1 VGSQGA
7 NKALA
12 KVTSLQLQTHLVTP
26 VLAEA
31 TFFFTS
37 HIPAS
42 LFDSVVSA
50 LPADR
55 FAASSAGL
63 PTHAGYRLPAIRNAL
78 LSLIHSRVAVH
89 TIAAGR
95 RQVQA

>member
-1 VGSQGA
+1 MWRPQVPFSSAPLPACIRSRLVGSQGA

-63 PTHAGYRLPAIRNAL
+63 PTHAG
-78 LSLIHSRVAVH
+78 
-89 TIAAGR
+89 
-95 RQVQA
+95 

>member
-1 VGSQGA
+1 M
-7 NKALA
+7 
-12 KVTSLQLQTHLVTP
+12 
-26 VLAEA
+26 LAEA

-50 LPADR
+50 LPAER

-63 PTHAGYRLPAIRNAL
+63 PTHADVWLPAIRDAL
-78 LSLIHSRVAVH
+78 LSP
-89 TIAAGR
+89 TD
-95 RQVQA
+95 